1 MTAPSEGIG
10 SRLEEFD
17 LAAFAT
23 RNARSLA
30 IGGGALLLLVA
41 AAWLWN
47 TSARRKEAFAAQALG
62 QAKVAA
68 ESGNLP
74 LAASDLARL
83 VERFGGTRAADEAI
97 ILLSQVRL
105 LQGQRDVAINGLQ
118 QFVRERHPD
127 HVLTS
132 AYALLGNGLEDEA
145 KLREAAAA
153 YRQAAAH
160 ASLDFLKASY
170 LIDAGRVLAAA
181 GDTAGA
187 RAAYGQLL
195 EKHGDLDQAA
205 EARVRMAEIG
215 GAVPEPASKQGQD
228 D

>member
-1 MTAPSEGIG
+1 MTAPTEGIG

-17 LAAFAT
+17 TAAFAA

-30 IGGGALLLLVA
+30 IGGGAVLLLVA
-41 AAWLWN
+41 AGWLWN

-83 VERFGGTRAADEAI
+83 AERFGGTRAADEAA

-105 LQGQRDVAINGLQ
+105 LQGQRDIAINDLQ
-118 QFVRERHPD
+118 RFVRSRRPD
-127 HVLTS
+127 HVLAS
-132 AYALLGNGLEDEA
+132 AYVLLGNALEDGA
-145 KLREAAAA
+145 RLREAGES

-160 ASLDFLKASY
+160 AELDFLKAGY
-170 LIDAGRVLAAA
+170 LLDAGRVLAAA
-181 GDTAGA
+181 GDSTGA
-187 RAAYGQLL
+187 RAAYGEVL
-195 EKHGDLDQAA
+195 ERFGELDQSA
-205 EARVRMAEIG
+205 EAWVRMAEIG
-215 GAVPEPASKQGQD
+215 GAVPAAAEQRIAQ
-228 D
+228 